1 MQVLTDLEMQVDA
14 AMQALIDLH
23 VEDNATA
30 TIHKYIIL
38 QYLGFAC

>member
-1 MQVLTDLEMQVDA
+1 MQVLTDLEMQVDV

-23 VEDNATA
+23 VEDNATT